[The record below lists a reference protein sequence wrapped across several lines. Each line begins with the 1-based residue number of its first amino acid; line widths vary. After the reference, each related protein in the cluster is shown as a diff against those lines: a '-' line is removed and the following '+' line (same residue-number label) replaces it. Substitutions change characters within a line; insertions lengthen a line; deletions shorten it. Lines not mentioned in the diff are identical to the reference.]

1 MHQEG
6 GSEALSASVYY
17 TERKLKI
24 RRGRELGMRLLL
36 SSGDQVFT
44 RLLSVEVE
52 HT

>member
-1 MHQEG
+1 MYQDGE
-6 GSEALSASVYY
+6 SEALSTSVYY
-17 TERKLKI
+17 TECKPKI

-44 RLLSVEVE
+44 RLLSVEIE